1 VNAEFWLVTSALLF
15 AIGADGVLT
24 KRNVIRMVMALEL
37 MVSAVNL
44 NCIVFSVARV
54 QGMVDTAAQVFV
66 IVIIAVEAAVM
77 GFLLA
82 LITVLYRRYAT
93 LNVDEIRRLRW

>member
-1 VNAEFWLVTSALLF
+1 MNAEFWLVTSALLF
-15 AIGADGVLT
+15 AIGVYGVLT
-24 KRNVIRMVMALEL
+24 KRNVIRIVMALEL

-44 NCIVFSVARV
+44 NFIVFSVARV